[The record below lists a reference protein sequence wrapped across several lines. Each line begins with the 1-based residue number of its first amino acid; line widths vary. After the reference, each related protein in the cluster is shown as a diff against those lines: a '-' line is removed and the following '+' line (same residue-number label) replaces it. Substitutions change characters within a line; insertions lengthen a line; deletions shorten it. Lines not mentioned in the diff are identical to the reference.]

1 MSVGFVT
8 VCQQVSGHI
17 YFWFPCCCILF
28 KSVVFSTCKE
38 QLCITLLCS
47 VPHKLNETLVNLF
60 YNTSTQSLQA
70 GDAESSKY
78 KPFLNRVYYLT
89 CAPFQ
94 RLILPAHRGHGII
107 NLSDNLVFN
116 RRKNISQ
123 IAIQGY
129 FSFPLPRKH
138 EMNLKHDQ
146 QERAKSILHA

>member
-1 MSVGFVT
+1 M
-8 VCQQVSGHI
+8 
-17 YFWFPCCCILF
+17 
-28 KSVVFSTCKE
+28 
-38 QLCITLLCS
+38 
-47 VPHKLNETLVNLF
+47 PHKLNETLVNLF